1 MVAETDAAA
10 QENGPPVRYFRKK
23 AGANMSIEEQI
34 KTLKKERQ
42 AIILAHNYTMA
53 DVQDIADFVGDSLEL
68 SRKAAECHAP
78 VIVFCG
84 VRFMAETAK
93 ILSPE
98 SIVLHPNPHAG
109 CPMADMATASAIQ
122 EYKKTHAGTTVVAYV
137 NTTAETKTAV
147 DICCTS
153 GNAEKV
159 IESIPPEKDIL
170 FLPDRNLG
178 ANLSA
183 KLGRKM
189 DLWAGFCPTHN
200 KIMPEHIL
208 HAKTLHPQAVVIVHP
223 ECLPAVVQ
231 LADKALS
238 TGGMLRFARESDAR
252 EFIVGTECGILH
264 RMRKENPGKEF
275 HPLEPAVV
283 CPNMKK
289 ITLED
294 VLFALQDLEPR
305 IELDDATI
313 SAAKGSIDKMLE
325 IVP

>member
-1 MVAETDAAA
+1 
-10 QENGPPVRYFRKK
+10 
-23 AGANMSIEEQI
+23 MSIEEQI

-53 DVQDIADFVGDSLEL
+53 EVQDIADFVGDSLEL

-109 CPMADMATASAIQ
+109 CPMADMASAKAIH
-122 EYKKTHAGTTVVAYV
+122 EYKQTHPDTTVVAYV

-159 IESIPPEKDIL
+159 VASIPPEKDIL

-200 KIMPEHIL
+200 KIMPEYIQQ
-208 HAKTLHPQAVVIVHP
+208 AKLLHPQAVVMVHP

-231 LADKALS
+231 LADVALS
-238 TGGMLRFARESDAR
+238 TGGMLKFARESDAR

-264 RMRKENPGKEF
+264 RMRKENPDKVF
-275 HPLEPAVV
+275 HSLEPSVL

-294 VLFALQDLEPR
+294 VLFSLQDLAPR
-305 IELDDATI
+305 VELDENTI
-313 SAAKGSIDKMLE
+313 AAAKDSINKMLE

>member
-1 MVAETDAAA
+1 
-10 QENGPPVRYFRKK
+10 
-23 AGANMSIEEQI
+23 MSIEEQI
-34 KTLKKERQ
+34 KALKKERQ

-53 DVQDIADFVGDSLEL
+53 EVQDIADFVGDSLEL

-93 ILSPE
+93 ILSPK
-98 SIVLHPNPHAG
+98 SIVLHPNPHSG
-109 CPMADMATASAIQ
+109 CPMADMASAKAIR
-122 EYKKTHAGTTVVAYV
+122 EYKQTHPDTTVVAYV

-159 IESIPPEKDIL
+159 IASIPPENDIL

-200 KIMPEHIL
+200 KIMPEHIQQ
-208 HAKTLHPQAVVIVHP
+208 AKLLHPQAVVMVHP

-231 LADKALS
+231 LADVALS
-238 TGGMLRFARESDAR
+238 TGGMLKFAKKSDAR

-264 RMRKENPGKEF
+264 RMRKENPDKVF
-275 HPLEPAVV
+275 YSLEPSVL

-294 VLFALQDLEPR
+294 VLFSLQDLAPR
-305 IELDDATI
+305 VELDENTI
-313 SAAKGSIDKMLE
+313 AAAKDSINKMLE

>member
-1 MVAETDAAA
+1 
-10 QENGPPVRYFRKK
+10 
-23 AGANMSIEEQI
+23 MSIEEQI

-42 AIILAHNYTMA
+42 AVILAHNYTVA
-53 DVQDIADFVGDSLEL
+53 EVQDIADFVGDSLEL

-98 SIVLHPNPHAG
+98 SIVLHPNPYAG
-109 CPMADMATASAIQ
+109 CPMADMASAKAIQ
-122 EYKKTHAGTTVVAYV
+122 EYKQTNPDTMVVAYV

-159 IESIPPEKDIL
+159 IASIPPEKKIL
-170 FLPDRNLG
+170 FLPDGNLG

-200 KIMPEHIL
+200 KILPEHIMR
-208 HAKTLHPQAVVIVHP
+208 AKALHPQAVVMVHP
-223 ECLPAVVQ
+223 ECLPAIVQ
-231 LADKALS
+231 LADVALS
-238 TGGMLRFARESDAR
+238 TGGMLKFAREADAR

-264 RMRKENPGKEF
+264 RMRKENPGKVF
-275 HPLEPAVV
+275 HPLEPSVL

-294 VLFALQDLEPR
+294 VLFSLQDLEPR
-305 IELDDATI
+305 VELDENTI
-313 SAAKGSIDKMLE
+313 KLAKDSINKMLE

>member
-1 MVAETDAAA
+1 
-10 QENGPPVRYFRKK
+10 
-23 AGANMSIEEQI
+23 MSIEEQI

-98 SIVLHPNPHAG
+98 SIVIHPNPHAG
-109 CPMADMATASAIQ
+109 CPMADMASATAVM
-122 EYKKTHAGTTVVAYV
+122 EYRKEHPDTLVVAYV

-159 IESIPPEKDIL
+159 IASIPPEKDIL
-170 FLPDRNLG
+170 FLPDGNLG

-200 KIMPEHIL
+200 KILPEHIQR
-208 HAKTLHPQAVVIVHP
+208 AKLLHPQAIVMVHP
-223 ECLPAVVQ
+223 
-231 LADKALS
+231 
-238 TGGMLRFARESDAR
+238 
-252 EFIVGTECGILH
+252 
-264 RMRKENPGKEF
+264 
-275 HPLEPAVV
+275 
-283 CPNMKK
+283 
-289 ITLED
+289 
-294 VLFALQDLEPR
+294 
-305 IELDDATI
+305 
-313 SAAKGSIDKMLE
+313 
-325 IVP
+325 